1 MNMEQTEDL
10 YKQFIKDRYAFY
22 LRKSRADLELEAM
35 GEGETLAR
43 HRAKLEAL
51 AAKYDIHPD
60 QIDVYQ
66 EVVSGE
72 SLDSRPEAL
81 RLLANIYKKK
91 YKAVFVV
98 EVERLARGNTR
109 DQGEIADAFMAS
121 GTKIITPLKVYDP
134 ADEND
139 MEYFEFGLFMSRREF
154 KTITR
159 RMSAGKDQAS
169 QEGNYLSS
177 SRPYGFEAVRKSRKE
192 RVLVPVPEEIEVV
205 HMIFDWWTKDK
216 KSIGWI
222 ARELTTMGIPTVKKM
237 PEWNRETVR
246 GILSNVNYIGLIR
259 WNQKKTVKEY
269 DPKTGKMV
277 KARRPAE
284 AEYYK
289 GKHDPVISQEQF
301 DAAQA
306 RFQKQSP
313 VPLEKRVSNPL
324 AGLLRCC
331 DCGKNMTLH
340 PYNRCNSRRGRFTH
354 PRSLVCS
361 KKSIAAEDCIEAL
374 IEAFKAHIRD
384 FEIQM
389 TEGGNTDEQER
400 HQRHVKTLEAEL
412 AKQQKM
418 KQRLFDSWEA
428 DDGTYTKEEFIERKQ
443 KYARTIDSIKEQL
456 KQAKEAAPA
465 PVDYAERIATIHQ
478 IIETLSDDNLTAKVK
493 NDFLRERIELIKYD
507 VEDLGRNKGGKPIF
521 DIYYK

>member
-1 MNMEQTEDL
+1 MEQTEDL
-10 YKQFIKDRYAFY
+10 YKQFIEDRYAFY

-72 SLDSRPEAL
+72 SIDSRPEVQ
-81 RLLANIYKKK
+81 RLLSNIYKKR

-109 DQGEIADAFMAS
+109 DQGEIADAFVAS
-121 GTKIITPLKVYDP
+121 GAKIITPLKVYDP
-134 ADEND
+134 QNESD

-159 RMSAGKDQAS
+159 RMLGGKDIS
-169 QEGNYLSS
+169 TQEGNYLSS

-192 RVLVPVPEEIEVV
+192 RVLVPIPEEIEVV
-205 HMIFDWWTKDK
+205 HMIFDWWTEEKRA
-216 KSIGWI
+216 IGWI
-222 ARELTTMGIPTVKKM
+222 ARELTVMGIPTVKNM

-246 GILSNVNYIGLIR
+246 GILSNVNYIGLVR

-269 DPKTGKMV
+269 DPLTGKMV
-277 KARRPAE
+277 KVRRRAE

-289 GKHDPVISQEQF
+289 GKHDPVITQEQF
-301 DAAQA
+301 DKAQA
-306 RFQKQSP
+306 RFQKQAP
-313 VPLEKRVSNPL
+313 LPLEKKVVNPI

-331 DCGKNMTLH
+331 DCGKNMTYH
-340 PYNRCNSRRGRFTH
+340 PYTNCKSRRGRYTH

-361 KKSIAAEDCIEAL
+361 KKSIAMEDCIAAL
-374 IEAFKAHIRD
+374 CDALRVHIAD
-384 FEIQM
+384 FEFKL
-389 TEGGNTDEQER
+389 TNDENNNDYER
-400 HQRHVKTLEAEL
+400 HLQKIKLLEAEL
-412 AKQQKM
+412 TKQERM
-418 KQRLFDSWEA
+418 KRRLFDSWEA

-443 KYARTIDSIKEQL
+443 KYSVQIDNL
-456 KQAKEAAPA
+456 KTQIAEAKKSAPA
-465 PVDYAERIATIHQ
+465 PVDYKERINSVHQ
-478 IIETLSDDNLTAKVK
+478 IIDSLQDENLSAKDK
-493 NDFLRERIELIKYD
+493 NDFLRQHIEVIKYD
-507 VEDLGRNKGGKPIF
+507 MIDHGRNKGGTPIF
-521 DIYYK
+521 DIVFK